1 MQMRPHESPS
11 TVALP
16 ETSSPLYLDLL
27 AKLSDPVSII
37 AGQQIVFVNQAY
49 ARQLGYDSPS
59 DLIGRMLG
67 EIIDPRDREM
77 VLARGQQ
84 RQRGENPPDFYQ
96 WRAIG
101 RYRTHTL
108 QIRAIPALYKNESAV
123 LVISR
128 DVTER
133 EETEE
138 KLKMALSLLEATLEA
153 TADGISTVSL
163 DGTVINYNRR
173 FIELMGI
180 SQEELELRLRSRD
193 WFRKK
198 IATYMKDPEGY
209 IVQTVAMNATP
220 EETHHFVMEFKDGR
234 TVECYT
240 FPQKVGGETVGVVWS
255 LRDITERRQLEALL
269 LHQASHDYLTGLLNR
284 RGFEEALNQSLQ
296 GLYPAGALL
305 LLDLD
310 QFKDVNDSL
319 GHPAGDEVLTSLADM
334 LKRTLPASA
343 TIARLGGDEFGI
355 ILTSVSQG
363 RAEAV
368 GHQVLSALNRRVFQ
382 TSAGD
387 RVRLTCSLGVV
398 LYPPH
403 GSTVEQL
410 MSRVDLALYSAKEK
424 GRNRFTIYSPIERR
438 AKKSE
443 TRLWI
448 RSRIREALEKD
459 EMVLYAQPIIDLKN
473 GSIAQQELLVRLPLE
488 DGTILR
494 AGQFIGL
501 AERSGL
507 ILAIDTWV
515 VSQAI
520 KLLKQSQELGQTFAL
535 AVNLSGAAFEDSRLL
550 QAIDN
555 SLRGMAVDTS
565 RLIFEVTETA
575 AVSNV
580 TGAQRF
586 MTSLKE
592 MGCRFSIDD
601 FGVGFSSMTQL
612 KHLPVDFLKLDGSF
626 IRHIRSSKV
635 DQEVVKA
642 MVSIAGAMGLSTIAE
657 AVRSAPDVEMLAQ
670 LGVGYGQGFFLGRP
684 RPADRLLT
692 DTRSR
697 AA

>member
-1 MQMRPHESPS
+1 MQIRPDESRLPP
-11 TVALP
+11 ALP

-27 AKLSDPVSII
+27 SKLSDPVSII
-37 AGQQIVFVNQAY
+37 SGQTIVFVNQAY
-49 ARQLGYDSPS
+49 ARQLEYDSPA
-59 DLIGRMLG
+59 DLIGRMMG

-77 VLARGQQ
+77 VLARGAQ

-101 RYRTHTL
+101 RYRTHTV
-108 QIRAIPALYKNESAV
+108 QIRAISALYKNEPAV

-138 KLKMALSLLEATLEA
+138 QLKMALSLLEATLEA

-173 FIELMGI
+173 FVELMGI
-180 SQEELELRLRSRD
+180 SQEELDLRIQSRE
-193 WFRKK
+193 WFREK
-198 IATYMKDPEGY
+198 IAARMKDPGQY
-209 IVQTVAMNATP
+209 IAQTLVMNASP
-220 EETHHFVMEFKDGR
+220 DETHHFIMEFKDGR

-240 FPQKVGGETVGVVWS
+240 FPQTVGSETVGVVWS

-269 LHQASHDYLTGLLNR
+269 QHQASHDHLTGLLNR
-284 RGFEEALNQSLQ
+284 RGFEEALKESLQ
-296 GLYPAGALL
+296 GLYGAGALL

-334 LKRTLPASA
+334 LKRTLPPAA

-355 ILTSVSQG
+355 ILTGVSLG

-382 TSAGD
+382 TTAGD

-398 LYPPH
+398 LYPLH

-424 GRNRFTIYSPIERR
+424 GRNRYTIYSPLERR
-438 AKKSE
+438 GKKSE

-448 RSRIREALEKD
+448 RSRIREALETD
-459 EMVLYAQPIIDLKN
+459 EMVLYAQPIIDLKD
-473 GSIAQQELLVRLPLE
+473 GSIAQHELLVRLPLE

-515 VSQAI
+515 VHQAF
-520 KLLKQSQELGQTFAL
+520 KLLKQSQEMGQTFSL

-550 QAIDN
+550 QAIAH

-575 AVSNV
+575 AISNV
-580 TGAQRF
+580 SGAQRF
-586 MTSLKE
+586 MTSLKA
-592 MGCRFSIDD
+592 MGCRFAIDD

-626 IRHIRSSKV
+626 IRHICSSKV

-642 MVSIAGAMGLSTIAE
+642 MVSIAAAMGLSTIAE
-657 AVRSAPDVEMLAQ
+657 AVRGAPEVEMLAQ
-670 LGVGYGQGFFLGRP
+670 LGVGYGQGYFLGRP
-684 RPADRLLT
+684 RPADRLFT
-692 DTRSR
+692 DSRTR